1 MKHRSGKQMAA
12 IARENGWVL
21 KSQSGSHAKYRDP
34 ITGKAVTI
42 PIHGSTMLRAGT
54 QKTIMKVMGLTDNDL

>member
-1 MKHRSGKQMAA
+1 MAA

-54 QKTIMKVMGLTDNDL
+54 QKTIMKVMGLTNNDL

>member
-12 IARENGWVL
+12 IAHQNGWVL

-34 ITGKAVTI
+34 ISGRSVMI
-42 PIHGSTMLRAGT
+42 PIPGNAMLKAGT
-54 QKTIMKVMGLTDNDL
+54 QKAIMKVMGLTDDDI

>member
-34 ITGKAVTI
+34 ITGKGVII
-42 PIHGSTMLRAGT
+42 PIHGSAMLRAGT
-54 QKTIMKVMGLTDNDL
+54 QKAIMRVMGLTDDDL

>member
-12 IARENGWVL
+12 IARQNGWVL

-34 ITGKAVTI
+34 VSGRSVMI
-42 PIHGSTMLRAGT
+42 PIHGSSLLKSGT
-54 QKTIMKVMGLTDNDL
+54 QKAIMKVMGLTDDDI

>member
-12 IARENGWVL
+12 IARRNGWVL

-34 ITGKAVTI
+34 ITGNAVTI
-42 PIHGSTMLRAGT
+42 PIHGSKVLHPDT
-54 QKTIMKVMGLTDNDL
+54 QKAIMKVMGLTDDDL

>member
-12 IARENGWVL
+12 IARTRGWVL

-34 ITGKAVTI
+34 ISGKSVMI
-42 PIHGSTMLRAGT
+42 PIHGSKMLRAGT
-54 QKTIMKVMGLTDNDL
+54 QKAIMKVMELTDDDL

>member
-34 ITGKAVTI
+34 ISGRAVTI
-42 PIHGSTMLRAGT
+42 PIHGTKTLHPDT
-54 QKTIMKVMGLTDNDL
+54 QKAIMKVMGLTDDDL

>member
-12 IARENGWVL
+12 IARSMGWVV

-34 ITGKAVTI
+34 ITGKVVII
-42 PIHGSTMLRAGT
+42 PFHGSTMLKAGT
-54 QKTIMKVMGLTDNDL
+54 QKTIMKVMGLTDDDL

>member
-1 MKHRSGKQMAA
+1 MAA

-42 PIHGSTMLRAGT
+42 PIHGRTMLRAGT

>member
-1 MKHRSGKQMAA
+1 MAA
-12 IARENGWVL
+12 IAHENGWVL

-34 ITGKAVTI
+34 ITGKSMTI

-54 QKTIMKVMGLTDNDL
+54 QKTIMKVMELTDDDL

>member
-12 IARENGWVL
+12 IAQARGWVL

-34 ITGKAVTI
+34 ISGKSVMI
-42 PIHGSTMLRAGT
+42 PIHGSKMLRAGT
-54 QKTIMKVMGLTDNDL
+54 QKAIMKVMELTDDDL